1 VGVELGRGVGVEV
14 GRGVGEG
21 LGLGLASEPGEIVIW
36 PPDVDSSDP
45 PASTALKRT
54 SCLPTA
60 GVAVRLYFTP
70 WTKSCDAA
78 VMGWAVPSITT
89 VTDFGAAPLLSVNV
103 TPNATEAPTTAA
115 RGETVGSAKRPEWPM
130 AEPTARARSS
140 SASGDAVSRL
150 TRSLRVG
157 RTVTPVIGGEDGTAG
172 GTKQWYGGH
181 GTQDRG
187 LGSVDR
193 EPDEGSCRPIA
204 RHLDHARPHLF
215 DQPAPAPR
223 RWTQRRGVPSGGAAG
238 HRFQRTVT
246 AGNRSSAVAGAG
258 ESSDRRPPG
267 SGLTARIARP
277 LALLCS
283 EPDRGSSW
291 QYR

>member
-1 VGVELGRGVGVEV
+1 MEAGEGLAVGVEIGRGVGVEV
-14 GRGVGEG
+14 GRGVVEG

-54 SCLPTA
+54 SCRPTA

-115 RGETVGSAKRPEWPM
+115 RGETVGSLKRPEWPM

-150 TRSLRVG
+150 TRSPRVG

-181 GTQDRG
+181 GTQD
-187 LGSVDR
+187 
-193 EPDEGSCRPIA
+193 
-204 RHLDHARPHLF
+204 
-215 DQPAPAPR
+215 
-223 RWTQRRGVPSGGAAG
+223 
-238 HRFQRTVT
+238 
-246 AGNRSSAVAGAG
+246 
-258 ESSDRRPPG
+258 
-267 SGLTARIARP
+267 
-277 LALLCS
+277 
-283 EPDRGSSW
+283 
-291 QYR
+291 